1 MEQRLCLHDLLH
13 QLVSLKARLSVY
25 GLRKLGNRALLWII
39 VNENATKVTLIIIEF
54 KLTIPDDS
62 GRLV

>member
-25 GLRKLGNRALLWII
+25 GLRKLGNRAVLWII
-39 VNENATKVTLIIIEF
+39 VNENATKITLIII
-54 KLTIPDDS
+54 
-62 GRLV
+62 